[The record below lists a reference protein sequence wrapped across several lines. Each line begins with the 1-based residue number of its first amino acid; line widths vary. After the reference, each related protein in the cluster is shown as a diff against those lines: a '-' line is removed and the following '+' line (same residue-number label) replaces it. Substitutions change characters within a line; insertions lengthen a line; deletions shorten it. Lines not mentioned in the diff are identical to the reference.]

1 MPILTARLQACKEH
15 RKWGTHEHI
24 HTDIQKYVYILRC
37 VYRHFYCSTYACTHI
52 HPLYFCSWDQDGT
65 SEVNLLVISTDGYSR
80 GTKPVVLS
88 GSTAGMLQPQT
99 ASQSMGLELMQFIKI
114 NKYRG
119 NQVLHTCCLHLEIA
133 PYQFSFLENIDTAL
147 LVLVSR
153 KLIWPLKSP
162 CLLQV
167 GTSR

>member
-1 MPILTARLQACKEH
+1 MVILEEPKL
-15 RKWGTHEHI
+15 WGH
-24 HTDIQKYVYILRC
+24 
-37 VYRHFYCSTYACTHI
+37 
-52 HPLYFCSWDQDGT
+52 
-65 SEVNLLVISTDGYSR
+65 
-80 GTKPVVLS
+80 S

-119 NQVLHTCCLHLEIA
+119 NQVLHTCCLDLEIT
-133 PYQFSFLENIDTAL
+133 PYQFSFLDNIDTAL

-162 CLLQV
+162 SLLQV